1 MLRFVASRC
10 VHAIPVLIGVSLIA
24 FLILRLAPG
33 DPVQLMLPSHATRD
47 EIEELRASLGL
58 DRPLAMQYVLWLG
71 QVLQGNLGK
80 SLFTS
85 GPVLHELLERFPN
98 TLVLTCAAI
107 GVAVLL
113 GMPLGILAAARRGT
127 AVDAGS
133 MVASVI
139 GWSMP
144 NFWIG
149 LILVIVFSVWL
160 RWLPTGGMYD
170 IMAEDRAFGDLL
182 RHLVLPTITLAV
194 GHMAY
199 VARFTRSSLLEALS
213 QDYIRTARAKG
224 LHECLVILRHGLR
237 NSLIPII
244 SVLGVSI
251 GHLLGGA
258 VIVETVFSWPGLGSL
273 MVHSIMNRDFPVVQ
287 GAMLFAAVVFIVVNL
302 GADLL
307 YAVVDP
313 RIRFR

>member
-1 MLRFVASRC
+1 MLRFIASRC
-10 VHAIPVLIGVSLIA
+10 VHAIPVLVGVSIIA

-47 EIEELRASLGL
+47 EIEALRASLGL
-58 DRPLAMQYVLWLG
+58 DRPLATQYVLWVG
-71 QVLQGNLGK
+71 QVLQGNLGT

-85 GPVLHELLERFPN
+85 GPVLDELLERFPN
-98 TLVLTCAAI
+98 TLILTGAAI
-107 GVAVLL
+107 GLAIAL
-113 GMPLGILAAARRGT
+113 GMPLGIVAAAKRGT
-127 AVDAGS
+127 ALDTGS
-133 MVASVI
+133 MIASVV

-170 IMAEDRAFGDLL
+170 IMAEERRLADLA
-182 RHLVLPTITLAV
+182 RHLVLPATTLAV

-199 VARFTRSSLLEALS
+199 VARFTRSSLLEALG

-224 LHECLVILRHGLR
+224 LGERLVVLRHGLR

-287 GAMLFAAVVFIVVNL
+287 GAMLFAAVVFILVNL
-302 GADLL
+302 VADLL
-307 YAVVDP
+307 YAAVDP

>member
-1 MLRFVASRC
+1 MLRFVAGRC
-10 VHAIPVLIGVSLIA
+10 LHSIPVLVGVSVIA

-47 EIEELRASLGL
+47 EIDALRASLGL
-58 DRPLAMQYVLWLG
+58 DRPLATQYVLWVG
-71 QVLQGNLGK
+71 QVLQGNLGT

-85 GPVLHELLERFPN
+85 GPVLGELLERFPN
-98 TLVLTCAAI
+98 TLILTAAAI
-107 GVAVLL
+107 GLATAL
-113 GMPLGILAAARRGT
+113 GMPLGIVAAAKRGT
-127 AVDAGS
+127 ALDTGT
-133 MVASVI
+133 MIASVV

-160 RWLPTGGMYD
+160 RWMPTGGMYD
-170 IMAEDRAFGDLL
+170 IMAEERTLGDLA
-182 RHLVLPTITLAV
+182 RHLVLPATTLAV

-199 VARFTRSSLLEALS
+199 VARFTRSSLLEALGH
-213 QDYIRTARAKG
+213 DYIRTARAKG
-224 LHECLVILRHGLR
+224 LGERLVVLRHGLR

-287 GAMLFAAVVFIVVNL
+287 GAMLFAAVVFILVNL
-302 GADLL
+302 VADLL
-307 YAVVDP
+307 YVAVDP

>member
-1 MLRFVASRC
+1 V
-10 VHAIPVLIGVSLIA
+10 IA

-33 DPVQLMLPSHATRD
+33 DPVQVMLPSHATRD

-58 DRPLAMQYVLWLG
+58 DRPLAAQYVLWVG

-98 TLVLTCAAI
+98 TLILTGAAI
-107 GVAVLL
+107 GLAIVL
-113 GMPLGILAAARRGT
+113 GMPLGIVAAARRGT
-127 AVDAGS
+127 AIDTGS

-160 RWLPTGGMYD
+160 RWLPTGGMYE
-170 IMAEDRAFGDLL
+170 IMAEERTLGDLL
-182 RHLVLPTITLAV
+182 RHLVLPAVTLAV

-224 LHECLVILRHGLR
+224 LAESLVILRHGLR

-258 VIVETVFSWPGLGSL
+258 VIVEAVFSWPGLGSL

-287 GAMLFAAVVFIVVNL
+287 GAMLFAAVVFIFVNL
-302 GADLL
+302 VADLL

-313 RIRFR
+313 RIRFQ

>member
-47 EIEELRASLGL
+47 EIEDLRASLGL
-58 DRPLAMQYVLWLG
+58 DRPLVMQYLLWLG
-71 QVLQGNLGK
+71 QVVQGNLGK

-107 GVAVLL
+107 GLALLL

-127 AVDAGS
+127 ALDAGS

-170 IMAEDRAFGDLL
+170 IMAEERTFGDLL
-182 RHLVLPTITLAV
+182 RHLVLPAVTLAV

-199 VARFTRSSLLEALS
+199 VARFTRSSLLEALN

-224 LHECLVILRHGLR
+224 LHEGLVILRHGLR

-258 VIVETVFSWPGLGSL
+258 VIVEAVFSWPGLGSL

-302 GADLL
+302 VADLL

>member
-170 IMAEDRAFGDLL
+170 IMAEERAFGDLL

-224 LHECLVILRHGLR
+224 LHEGLVILRHGLR

>member
-1 MLRFVASRC
+1 MLRFIASRC
-10 VHAIPVLIGVSLIA
+10 VHAIPVLVGVSIIA

-47 EIEELRASLGL
+47 EIEALRASLGL
-58 DRPLAMQYVLWLG
+58 DRPLATQYVLWVG
-71 QVLQGNLGK
+71 QVLQGNLGT

-85 GPVLHELLERFPN
+85 GPVLDELLERFPN
-98 TLVLTCAAI
+98 TLILTGAAI
-107 GVAVLL
+107 GLAIAL
-113 GMPLGILAAARRGT
+113 GMPLGIVAAAKRGT
-127 AVDAGS
+127 PLDTGS
-133 MVASVI
+133 MIASVV

-170 IMAEDRAFGDLL
+170 IMAEERRLADLA
-182 RHLVLPTITLAV
+182 RHLVLPATTLAV

-199 VARFTRSSLLEALS
+199 VARFTRSSLLEALG

-224 LHECLVILRHGLR
+224 LGERLVVLRHGLR

-273 MVHSIMNRDFPVVQ
+273 MVHSIINRDFPVVQ
-287 GAMLFAAVVFIVVNL
+287 GAMLFAAVVFILVNL
-302 GADLL
+302 VADLL
-307 YAVVDP
+307 YAAVDP

>member
-10 VHAIPVLIGVSLIA
+10 VHAIPVLVGVSLIA

-47 EIEELRASLGL
+47 EIDELRASLGL
-58 DRPLAMQYVLWLG
+58 DRPLAMQYLLWIG

-98 TLVLTCAAI
+98 TLILTCAAI
-107 GVAVLL
+107 GLAIAL

-127 AVDAGS
+127 ALDAGS

-170 IMAEDRAFGDLL
+170 IMAEERTFGDLL
-182 RHLVLPTITLAV
+182 RHLVLPAVTLAV

-224 LHECLVILRHGLR
+224 LGEGLVILRHGLR

-258 VIVETVFSWPGLGSL
+258 VIVEAVFSWPGLGSL

-287 GAMLFAAVVFIVVNL
+287 GAMLFAAIVFIVVNL
-302 GADLL
+302 VADLL

>member
-47 EIEELRASLGL
+47 EIDELRASLGL
-58 DRPLAMQYVLWLG
+58 DRPLAMQYLLWIG

-98 TLVLTCAAI
+98 TLILTCAAI
-107 GVAVLL
+107 GLAIAL

-127 AVDAGS
+127 ALDAGS

-170 IMAEDRAFGDLL
+170 IMAEERTFGDLL
-182 RHLVLPTITLAV
+182 RHLVLPAVTLAV

-224 LHECLVILRHGLR
+224 LGEGLVILRHGLR

-258 VIVETVFSWPGLGSL
+258 VIVEAVFSWPGLGSL

-287 GAMLFAAVVFIVVNL
+287 GAMLFAAIVFIVVNL
-302 GADLL
+302 VADLL

>member
-170 IMAEDRAFGDLL
+170 IMAEERAFGDLL

-199 VARFTRSSLLEALS
+199 VARFTRSSLLEALN

-224 LHECLVILRHGLR
+224 LHEGLVILRHGLR

-302 GADLL
+302 VADLL

>member
-10 VHAIPVLIGVSLIA
+10 VHAIPVLIGVSVIA

-47 EIEELRASLGL
+47 EIEALRASLGL
-58 DRPLAMQYVLWLG
+58 DRPLATQYLLWVS

-85 GPVLHELLERFPN
+85 GPVLDELLERFPN
-98 TLVLTCAAI
+98 TLVLAVAAI
-107 GVAVLL
+107 GLAIAL
-113 GMPLGILAAARRGT
+113 GMPLGIVAAARRGT
-127 AVDAGS
+127 ALDTGS
-133 MVASVI
+133 MIASVI

-149 LILVIVFSVWL
+149 LLLVIVFSVWL

-170 IMAEDRAFGDLL
+170 IMAEDPGIGDLL
-182 RHLVLPTITLAV
+182 RHLVLPATTLAV

-224 LHECLVILRHGLR
+224 LGENLVILRHGLR

-258 VIVETVFSWPGLGSL
+258 VIVEAVFSWPGLGSL

-287 GAMLFAAVVFIVVNL
+287 GAMLFAAVVFILVNL
-302 GADLL
+302 VADLL
-307 YAVVDP
+307 YAAVDP
-313 RIRFR
+313 RIRVR